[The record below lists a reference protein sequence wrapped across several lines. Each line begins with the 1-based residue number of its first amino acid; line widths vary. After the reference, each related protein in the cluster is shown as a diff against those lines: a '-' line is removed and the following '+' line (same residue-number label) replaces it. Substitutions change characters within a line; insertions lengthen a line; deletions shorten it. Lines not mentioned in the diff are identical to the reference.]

1 LIDKENLKISIS
13 RQCELLGIPRSSL
26 YYKPTETC
34 EEDAQIMHEI
44 DMIYTQSPFY
54 GRRRIT
60 QHLNKVIGI
69 EVNVKR
75 VKRLM
80 HTMGIHA
87 VYPKKN
93 LSIPNTAHKKYPY
106 LLSGMN
112 ICQVNQVWSTDI
124 TYVKLRQGFAY
135 LCAVMDWHSRYVLSW
150 KLSNTMDTEFCL
162 EVLNEALLHGI
173 PDIFNTDQGS
183 QFTSDKFTN
192 RLLDYK
198 IRISMD
204 GKGRAFDNIFIE
216 RLWRSVKYENI
227 YPQSYQTLADSREGL
242 LKYFEF
248 YNHTRLHQ
256 SLGYETPASIYFAK
270 NNTGRCYEGLGNQL
284 IRGGGDSYV
293 LSH

>member
-1 LIDKENLKISIS
+1 MIDKENSNISIS

-26 YYKPTETC
+26 YYKPTETS
-34 EEDAQIMHEI
+34 EEDIQIMHEI
-44 DMIYTQSPFY
+44 DAIYTQSPFY
-54 GRRRIT
+54 GRRRMT

-80 HTMGIHA
+80 RTMGIHA

-93 LSIPNTAHKKYPY
+93 LSIPNAAHKKYPY

-124 TYVKLRQGFAY
+124 TYVKLNHGFAY

-192 RLLDYK
+192 RLLADK

-227 YPQSYQTLADSREGL
+227 YPQSYQTLVDSREGIS
-242 LKYFEF
+242 KYFKF
-248 YNHTRLHQ
+248 YNHVRLHQ
-256 SLGYETPASIYFAK
+256 SLGYETPASIYLGK
-270 NNTGRCYEGLGNQL
+270 NNT
-284 IRGGGDSYV
+284 RGGAMKI
-293 LSH
+293 